1 MCGIDW
7 AEECSSERRKVGERV
22 VYETECKD
30 REVTECKTVQM
41 VYQDF
46 PTLGIEGGPGKAY
59 EECDQVTKNVC
70 EEVPR
75 NKDVT
80 AEVETCV
87 QTPREVKNNN
97 IIIVV

>member
-46 PTLGIEGGPGKAY
+46 PTLGIEGGLGKAY